1 MRLACDCSRL
11 DTDQVAI
18 AGKVAHFLMMPF
30 ERAKGLCP
38 AVEERCVVNTAKGVL
53 ICDQM
58 GRAATAESLKAFPRF
73 QRAFT

>member
-1 MRLACDCSRL
+1 MQSACHYFRL

-38 AVEERCVVNTAKGVL
+38 AVEQRCVVNTAKGML
-53 ICDQM
+53 ISDQM
-58 GRAATAESLKAFPRF
+58 GRAATAEFLQAFPRF
-73 QRAFT
+73 QRAFS